1 MRFKS
6 LALLLCC
13 TVKKGFKVKYTYHRP
28 PTWPEIKFG
37 HGATHYK
44 DFDAS
49 VCLDKEG
56 KLKSKLKCPED
67 GLWYTR

>member
-1 MRFKS
+1 MR
-6 LALLLCC
+6 
-13 TVKKGFKVKYTYHRP
+13 KYTYHRP
-28 PTWPEIKFG
+28 PTWSEIKFG

-49 VCLDKEG
+49 VCLNKEG

>member
-1 MRFKS
+1 MR
-6 LALLLCC
+6 
-13 TVKKGFKVKYTYHRP
+13 KYTYHRP

-49 VCLDKEG
+49 VCLNKEG

>member
-1 MRFKS
+1 MSKH
-6 LALLLCC
+6 
-13 TVKKGFKVKYTYHRP
+13 TYHRP
-28 PTWPEIKFG
+28 PTQSEIKFG

-49 VCLDKEG
+49 LCLGKEG

-67 GLWYTR
+67 GLWYAR